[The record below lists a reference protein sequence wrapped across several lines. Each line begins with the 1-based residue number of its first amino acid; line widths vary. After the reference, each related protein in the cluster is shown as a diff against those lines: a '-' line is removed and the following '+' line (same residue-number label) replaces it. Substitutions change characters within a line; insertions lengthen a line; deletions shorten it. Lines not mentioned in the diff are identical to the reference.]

1 MNKKR
6 QDTLALLNHM
16 LDSAKERTKDPYH
29 AENREWLLGQVEKIE
44 AQIKR
49 IKG

>member
-1 MNKKR
+1 MTKK
-6 QDTLALLNHM
+6 QIDTLALLNHM
-16 LDSAKERTKDPYH
+16 LDSAKERTKDSYH
-29 AENREWLLGQVEKIE
+29 AENKEWLLAQIEKIE